1 MHLPGAVPAASLTS
15 LPRSVRP
22 VSAVD
27 SVGLEAELQQTRAQL
42 ARIRQQLESM
52 RRAPKVHGGAA
63 RLGIGIPPIPP
74 CVLDGSNGA
83 VSLGFLT
90 ELAESLGARLDD
102 ERSARPDREDWADSD
117 ESAIHTADCWLP
129 AFVGDTERQDEYTA
143 RRLHEIDVPPGA
155 PLRISHGY
163 GDVIVEPGDG
173 ARVEVLAR
181 VALQWQGRDAEA
193 VSRYLEAL
201 TVSAVR
207 RGDSVLISVNR
218 PPARP
223 LAISQLAL
231 DLTVQV
237 PAGHSVVVGSSYGD
251 VVLRGLSSPLTA
263 RASFGDVEVV
273 RTTGP
278 LVLACQNGDVVVR
291 RHVGPLTVENANGAV
306 NLIDVTGDVHVTGHL
321 SDVFGRT
328 LAGSCALDLRGGS
341 GLISDLDGSLTLSG
355 ERAALEAHDISGRV
369 ALTSD
374 LADVRLTRLQAGA
387 ALHVRRGSIELEECA
402 GDVLL
407 EARDAFARIQDPSGQ
422 LSLSTVRGDVV
433 VDARGSSSLRGLV
446 ADAVDGSVVAYVSA
460 DLAATVHAEA
470 RRGQVLT
477 DLPLTLAGTE
487 TGARASGIV
496 GKGTT
501 PITLQA
507 TAGSVYLYAGARTAQ
522 VRLPRLLHLHRGT
535 GALQAVPALQPER

>member
-1 MHLPGAVPAASLTS
+1 MHAASVVA
-15 LPRSVRP
+15 LPRASGS

-27 SVGLEAELQQTRAQL
+27 SVSLEADLQQTRAQL
-42 ARIRQQLESM
+42 DRIRQQVESM
-52 RRAPKVHGGAA
+52 RRAPKAHGGAA
-63 RLGIGIPPIPP
+63 RNRIGIPSIPP
-74 CVLDGSNGA
+74 CVLDGSNSA
-83 VSLGFLT
+83 LSLGFLT
-90 ELAESLGARLDD
+90 EFAESLGARLDD
-102 ERSARPDREDWADSD
+102 ERSARLDREDWADSG
-117 ESAIHTADCWLP
+117 ESAFHTTDCWLP
-129 AFVGDTERQDEYTA
+129 AFVGDTERQDEYNA

-181 VALQWQGRDAEA
+181 VTLQWQGKDAEA

-223 LAISQLAL
+223 LAISQLGL

-273 RTTGP
+273 RTAGP
-278 LVLACQNGDVVVR
+278 LVLASQNGDVVVR

-321 SDVFGRT
+321 SDVFGRM

-341 GLISDLDGSLTLSG
+341 GLIADLDGSLTMSG
-355 ERAALEAHDISGRV
+355 ERAALEARDISGRV

-374 LADVRLTRLQAGA
+374 LGDVRLARLQAGA

-402 GDVLL
+402 GDVQL
-407 EARDAFARIQDPSGQ
+407 EARDAYARIQDPSGQ
-422 LSLSTVRGDVV
+422 LFLNTVRGDVV
-433 VDARGSSSLRGLV
+433 VDARESAGLRRLA
-446 ADAVDGSVVAYVSA
+446 ADAIDGSIIAYVSA

-470 RRGQVLT
+470 KGGQVLT
-477 DLPLTLAGTE
+477 DLPLTLAATG

-507 TAGSVYLYAGARTAQ
+507 TAGSVYLYAGTRTAH
-522 VRLPRLLHLHRGT
+522 VRLPRRPQLHRVT
-535 GALQAVPALQPER
+535 SAPQAVPALQPER